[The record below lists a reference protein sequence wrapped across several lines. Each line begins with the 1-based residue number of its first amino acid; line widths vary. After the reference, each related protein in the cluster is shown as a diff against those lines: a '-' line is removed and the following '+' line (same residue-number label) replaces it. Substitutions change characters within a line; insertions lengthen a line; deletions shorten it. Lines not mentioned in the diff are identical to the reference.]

1 MPMKPK
7 SRSSSEITLFQG
19 NPAVI
24 GSVGRLITVIFTLGI
39 MGVWYWLK
47 SINTKYL
54 ITSERIV
61 VEQGILSRRIETIEI
76 YQIDDIE
83 LDKPFGQR
91 LMGTGNMKLFTRDVS
106 SPTLVLERLPVDV
119 RQLYEQMRTFI
130 QETRMQRRIN
140 NQQPDERD
148 W

>member
-1 MPMKPK
+1 MKPK
-7 SRSSSEITLFQG
+7 SRHSSEITLFQG

-24 GSVGRLITVIFTLGI
+24 GSLGRLLAVIFSLGI
-39 MGVWYWLK
+39 MGLWYWLK

-61 VEQGILSRRIETIEI
+61 VEKGILSQRIETVEI

-91 LMGTGNMKLFTRDVS
+91 IMGTANMRLFTRDVS
-106 SPTLVLERLPVDV
+106 APTLVLERLPVDI
-119 RQLYEQMRTFI
+119 RQLYEQMRSFI
-130 QETRMQRRIN
+130 QDARRQRRIN
-140 NQQPDERD
+140 NHQPDERD